1 MLFQAAFQTFLGQA
15 AELGIQAGAFGQLV
29 DREIVVPHVQFHVA
43 ALGDLGRVA
52 QGLGQ
57 MAEHGLHLLAGLV
70 VEVMGAEA
78 HALGVVHGGLGLDAE
93 QHLVGVGVV
102 GVEVMAVVGGHDGQL
117 EMVGYLQQ
125 ALVGYLL
132 LGQAVGLQL
141 QIEAVRVDVGVFAGQ
156 GDGAVHVTGVEG
168 ARDLARDAGRKADEA
183 LGIAAQ
189 HGLVHARL
197 VVEALQVAAAH
208 QLDQIVVALDGLR
221 EQDQVVA
228 LAGQL
233 GGLVQMVVADSR

>member
-1 MLFQAAFQTFLGQA
+1 
-15 AELGIQAGAFGQLV
+15 
-29 DREIVVPHVQFHVA
+29 
-43 ALGDLGRVA
+43 
-52 QGLGQ
+52 

-132 LGQAVGLQL
+132 LGQA
-141 QIEAVRVDVGVFAGQ
+141 
-156 GDGAVHVTGVEG
+156 
-168 ARDLARDAGRKADEA
+168 GRWRRPC
-183 LGIAAQ
+183 
-189 HGLVHARL
+189 HR
-197 VVEALQVAAAH
+197 
-208 QLDQIVVALDGLR
+208 R
-221 EQDQVVA
+221 
-228 LAGQL
+228 
-233 GGLVQMVVADSR
+233 